1 MKTIKEYKDDL
12 QKLETYIKY
21 NIEAIENEKFSEY
34 YDKTIIRAEVLR
46 ETIRKLTEINNEIRV
61 LRYNKKVNK
70 LNKEDIDS
78 IDCRIEML
86 RLQKEMI

>member
-1 MKTIKEYKDDL
+1 MKTIKEYKEDL
-12 QKLETYIKY
+12 RKLETYIKY

-46 ETIRKLTEINNEIRV
+46 NTIKKLAEINNEIKV
-61 LRYNKKVNK
+61 LRYNMKVNK

-86 RLQKEMI
+86 RLQGECL